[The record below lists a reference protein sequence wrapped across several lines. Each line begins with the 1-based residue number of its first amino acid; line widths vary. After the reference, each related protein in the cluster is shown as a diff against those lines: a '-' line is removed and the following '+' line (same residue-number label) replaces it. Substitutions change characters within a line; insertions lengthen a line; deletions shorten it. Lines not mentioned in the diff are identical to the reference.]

1 MSAEE
6 RLVELEDG
14 GVLNVV
20 ELGNGYPVIVL
31 HGGPGLDH
39 HMFRPWL
46 DPLAEQG
53 LRLVLVDMRGQG
65 GSPRVDPETLSVS
78 VFAQDVDR
86 LARAMG
92 FDEFALMGH
101 SFGGIVALGHALERG
116 SATHYVISSG
126 AASSEALMAA
136 VEREIERFE
145 PASMRDQIRK
155 SWDDEATVET
165 VAQAREL
172 MAAQLPFHF
181 WEMGDA
187 YRTFT
192 ERDDTVYSPEVLR
205 YFAASGYGDF
215 EWVDHLRWISKP
227 MLIIT
232 GRFERTCSV
241 AQAEEIHREV
251 AGSRLVVIEKAAHMT
266 FVEQP
271 KPYQAAVR
279 EWFTEQGVIGVPE
292 DEAAQGTGA

>member
-1 MSAEE
+1 MSDSE

-20 ELGNGYPVIVL
+20 EIGNGYPVIVL

-46 DPLAEQG
+46 DPLGEQG
-53 LRLVLVDMRGQG
+53 LRLILVDMRGQG
-65 GSPRVDPETLSVS
+65 GAPRVDPETLSVT

-86 LARAMG
+86 LARAM
-92 FDEFALMGH
+92 ELESFALMGH
-101 SFGGIVALGHALERG
+101 SFGGIVALAHALERG
-116 SATHYVISSG
+116 SASHYVISSG
-126 AASSEALMAA
+126 AASSEALMAE

-172 MAAQLPFHF
+172 MAAQWPFHF

-192 ERDDTVYSPEVLR
+192 ERDDVVYSPEVLR
-205 YFAASGYGDF
+205 HFAANGYGDF

-227 MLIIT
+227 MLILT

-241 AQAEEIHREV
+241 AQAEEINREV
-251 AGSRLVVIEKAAHMT
+251 AGSQLVVIEKAAHMT

-271 KPYQAAVR
+271 KAYQAAIR
-279 EWFTEQGVIGVPE
+279 GWFTAQGVIGVPE
-292 DEAAQGTGA
+292 DEAAQGS